1 MTNKQDGDRRTNRQN
16 GDRRTE
22 DEDRL
27 RRSEKE
33 DRQKSRNGRDS
44 TFDLR
49 KTISSRSKVEV
60 ERERNSKDRRAE
72 TNRQRHD
79 SVRSVDNERK
89 RRDSTRSESDSVT
102 SSSTQNNKK
111 FVEKEK
117 SKNVQNT
124 KDVRTRQGLD
134 AAPDTNRKVTPT
146 RPDDVCD
153 QEAVVSITNDNLE
166 EGEEEEG
173 EIPDSDDETAD
184 EPKNVPSHENKD
196 RRSHR
201 KEKKKLLRDSNC
213 QDVEGTMEQIF
224 SSPTFDDVLAGK
236 SSAEVLTG
244 KSSASSQSTT
254 APKLPSHDENEI
266 VGEKKSSDS
275 EAISELETKPSDV
288 QERPEPVES
297 KPVEPESVLDE
308 EEVLISSS
316 GSVQFC
322 PV

>member
-1 MTNKQDGDRRTNRQN
+1 M
-16 GDRRTE
+16 
-22 DEDRL
+22 
-27 RRSEKE
+27 
-33 DRQKSRNGRDS
+33 
-44 TFDLR
+44 
-49 KTISSRSKVEV
+49 EV

-124 KDVRTRQGLD
+124 KDVRTRQDLD

-196 RRSHR
+196 RRSQR
-201 KEKKKLLRDSNC
+201 KEKKNLLRDSNC
-213 QDVEGTMEQIF
+213 QDV
-224 SSPTFDDVLAGK
+224 DNVLTGK
-236 SSAEVLTG
+236 SSAEVVTG
-244 KSSASSQSTT
+244 KSSASSQSVAT
-254 APKLPSHDENEI
+254 PKLPSHDENKI
-266 VGEKKSSDS
+266 VREKKSSAS
-275 EAISELETKPSDV
+275 LAISELKTKASDV
-288 QERPEPVES
+288 QERPEVVES
-297 KPVEPESVLDE
+297 KPVEPESVLNE